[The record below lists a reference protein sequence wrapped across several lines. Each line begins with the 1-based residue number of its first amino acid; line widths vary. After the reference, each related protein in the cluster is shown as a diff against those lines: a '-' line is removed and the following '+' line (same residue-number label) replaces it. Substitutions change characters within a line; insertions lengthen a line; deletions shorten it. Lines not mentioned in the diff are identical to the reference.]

1 MAAQGAQQMA
11 QRIASHADSVLQF
24 EDEAMLAEA
33 RKIVPIEMLKQRA
46 RGMRLFAASIVY
58 RCAQFASH
66 VICWYH

>member
-46 RGMRLFAASIVY
+46 RGMRLAAVHFALRFENMV
-58 RCAQFASH
+58 F
-66 VICWYH
+66 